1 MTNPLLPPRSSGR
14 SWRRCGAAAGLC
26 SAVAIAGLAAPAAP
40 TGAVASAAAEA
51 APRHLDL
58 GPADL
63 PETRT
68 TSTLQRGVTLTRITR
83 GTPDPSL
90 RWTEE
95 ILIPASSTSP

>member
-14 SWRRCGAAAGLC
+14 SWRRRGAAAGLC

-40 TGAVASAAAEA
+40 TGAVASAAAAA

-63 PETRT
+63 PESRT
-68 TSTLQRGVTLTRITR
+68 TRTLQRGRDADPDHPR
-83 GTPDPSL
+83 DAATPACVGPRRS
-90 RWTEE
+90 
-95 ILIPASSTSP
+95 